1 MPAVRWEATP
11 DMGLHMLKTWV
22 LSFSGRF
29 LLVVTPSS
37 AMEGV
42 CQPLTEQLH
51 GASGCLPVCLSVDV
65 SARARA
71 LCRSLPLALLLCVW
85 CGGTRCWAPPCC
97 EGISA
102 SCAQTPPGAAASLQL
117 VQATAQSRQ
126 LETLSDSLRLL
137 VLISLL
143 FIRILMYLVL
153 ETLRAVD

>member
-71 LCRSLPLALLLCVW
+71 LSLSSSRSPSVCVVRRHSLLGTTLLRRHFCVLRSNPSRDRGVLAAC
-85 CGGTRCWAPPCC
+85 
-97 EGISA
+97 A
-102 SCAQTPPGAAASLQL
+102 SHRS
-117 VQATAQSRQ
+117 VATA
-126 LETLSDSLRLL
+126 
-137 VLISLL
+137 
-143 FIRILMYLVL
+143 
-153 ETLRAVD
+153 